1 MGKPYRPK
9 DHYFKKAKQEGLR
22 ARSAFKVDE
31 ILKRYP
37 FLKKGATVLDL
48 GAAPGGFL
56 QILADAVGPNGRVI
70 GVDIVAIRPFSQA
83 HVKTAVLDLGA
94 APGGFLQILADAVGP
109 NGRVIGV
116 DIVPIRPFAQPFV
129 KTVVLDVLAEDFDA
143 KLLELYDGPFDA
155 VISDMAPKTSG
166 IRTTDEARS
175 LRLARKALEVATTRG
190 RPGSAFVA
198 KLFMGGEFEE
208 FRDEVRAAFEEVKL
222 VRPEATRGAS
232 MEVYVVGLRRRPV
245 ATGSASS

>member
-37 FLKKGATVLDL
+37 FLKKGASVLDL

-56 QILADAVGPNGRVI
+56 QILADAVGP
-70 GVDIVAIRPFSQA
+70 S
-83 HVKTAVLDLGA
+83 
-94 APGGFLQILADAVGP
+94 
-109 NGRVIGV
+109 GRVIGV
-116 DIVPIRPFAQPFV
+116 DIVPIRPFSQPYV
-129 KTVVLDVLAEDFDA
+129 KTAVLDVLADDFDA
-143 KLLELYDGPFDA
+143 KLREMYDGPFDA

-175 LRLARKALEVATTRG
+175 LRLARKALEVSVTRG

-208 FRDEVRAAFEEVKL
+208 FRDEVRASFEEVKL

-232 MEVYVVGLRRRPV
+232 MEVYIVGLRRKAPSAPSGGAGPV
-245 ATGSASS
+245 ASGPVSA